1 MGVAHAQSD
10 LWAQQSSSVLRDSS
24 TLRVCAILPYLL
36 FCTVFFIPV
45 VFIRKHSISN
55 MFPQVTM
62 QKRNLM
68 KMRTMFPQKTGKRSA
83 QSLFT

>member
-1 MGVAHAQSD
+1 MGVAHVQSD

-24 TLRVCAILPYLL
+24 TLRVCDVLL
-36 FCTVFFIPV
+36 YFHFIFFIPG
-45 VFIRKHSISN
+45 VFIRKRSISIL
-55 MFPQVTM
+55 FPQVTM

-68 KMRTMFPQKTGKRSA
+68 KMRTTFPRKTGKRST